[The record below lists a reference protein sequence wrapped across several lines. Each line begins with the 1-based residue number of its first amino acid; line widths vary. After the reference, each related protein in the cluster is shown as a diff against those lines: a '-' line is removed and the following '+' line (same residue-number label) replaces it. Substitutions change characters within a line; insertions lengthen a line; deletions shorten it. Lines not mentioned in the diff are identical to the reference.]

1 MAFGRKKQ
9 SPERDERTSADYYKL
24 HTEAIN
30 DLINATPE
38 NSPQVSEAE
47 LRKYRSKQG
56 IRLNDAAK
64 ALLLKGWFN
73 GACCFF
79 FFWGIGF
86 YVNGTLDQM
95 FILAL
100 ALGIIND
107 LIVNNMLRF
116 MARVKHANDRFMMYP
131 EKRYVSLFLNILHF
145 FVVLFVVFMVYNVI
159 NITLNAINGTP
170 DGVPFGVEPVFF
182 GLITLAADML
192 LIKMKHTLQRILA
205 DARAAAHTGRTSDK

>member
-1 MAFGRKKQ
+1 MAFGRKKTE
-9 SPERDERTSADYYKL
+9 PEEARTPADYYKL

-30 DLINATPE
+30 DLINASPE
-38 NSPQVSEAE
+38 NSPKVSEEE

-56 IRLNDAAK
+56 IRLSDAAK

-100 ALGIIND
+100 AMGILND

-116 MARVKHANDRFMMYP
+116 MSRTKHGNDVFMMYP
-131 EKRYVSLFLNILHF
+131 EKKYVNLFLNILHF
-145 FVVLFVVFMVYNVI
+145 FLVLFLVFMVYNVI
-159 NITLNAINGTP
+159 NIILNAIMGTP
-170 DGVPFGVEPVFF
+170 DGVHFGVEPVFF
-182 GLITLAADML
+182 GIITLGVDML
-192 LIKMKHTLQRILA
+192 LIQMKRTIKQMLA
-205 DARAAAHTGRTSDK
+205 DAKASAQRTR